1 MLPNSFLT
9 FLIRA
14 AAILQCYFWNFSS
27 FRASMGARLEFQQ
40 VLKVTIPKL
49 GKVFLEIMEGIKSNS
64 HQCNLGKYY

>member
-1 MLPNSFLT
+1 
-9 FLIRA
+9 
-14 AAILQCYFWNFSS
+14 
-27 FRASMGARLEFQQ
+27 MGARLEFQQ